1 MSQDIKQENSE
12 VENKKS
18 IETKAEIKI
27 EREPPSKLTKNFFLF
42 LAFIFGV
49 TVLIAGAAV
58 VLDLILYD
66 GLR

>member
-1 MSQDIKQENSE
+1 MNQKIKKDDSVVDDKLSTTGE
-12 VENKKS
+12 
-18 IETKAEIKI
+18 AKI
-27 EREPPSKLTKNFFLF
+27 EREPPPKLSKNFFLF

-58 VLDLILYD
+58 VLDLILYK